1 MLTDHVCTPETCPQG
16 RYFVT
21 AIDAGATHYMAGPY
35 PEHTA
40 ALADVDKALKIADK
54 HDPRAWFMCWGTA
67 RIIDDNYRPAL
78 IGTLNK
84 NCLI

>member
-1 MLTDHVCTPETCPQG
+1 MTTEHVCTPETCPQG

-35 PEHTA
+35 PEHAA

-54 HDPRAWFMCWGTA
+54 HDGRAWFMSWGTV
-67 RIIDDNYRPAL
+67 RMVDDNYRPDL
-78 IGTLNK
+78 VGTLNQNK
-84 NCLI
+84 LL